1 MNDTREEEKTKSKKK
16 FNWERLWF
24 WIISIIVIV
33 IFITML
39 FPGLIRFDKGARL
52 LYSCTGNLRN
62 IGLII
67 TNYSTDHKGHYP
79 QNLEIL
85 VEQKYFSEL
94 PVCPVTGE
102 PYLYDIAAWNAVDF
116 AVRCPNPDK
125 HEMPGKRK
133 DKNKYLCYKSVIGIK
148 GYY

>member
-1 MNDTREEEKTKSKKK
+1 MNDTMKDEKGKKK
-16 FNWERLWF
+16 FNWESLWF

-102 PYLYDIAAWNAVDF
+102 SYIYEIDGWNSFNF
-116 AVRCPNPDK
+116 AVRCPNPEK
-125 HEMPGKRK
+125 HKVRKKLRYLLKQLQYSSGPGVR
-133 DKNKYLCYKSVIGIK
+133 SVSE
-148 GYY
+148 